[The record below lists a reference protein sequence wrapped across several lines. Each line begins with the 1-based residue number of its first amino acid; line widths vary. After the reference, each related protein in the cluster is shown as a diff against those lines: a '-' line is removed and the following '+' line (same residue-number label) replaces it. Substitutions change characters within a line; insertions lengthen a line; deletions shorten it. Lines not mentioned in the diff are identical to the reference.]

1 MNKEIIVK
9 LLQKDIS
16 ELAQLTQ
23 GFDEIDVL
31 PTILLQLA
39 QQKASAIVEN
49 LQLLTGQD
57 AQATKTANSNQPDE
71 PAIPETE
78 AKDQTPIETEKNK
91 KETPTKEETAEKPE
105 PVSEKQEENVIP
117 EMPAIEEEIAEC
129 TEIVE
134 TAVLEEE
141 ENAGHEIQTVSEE
154 TAAEEPQPQQIAET
168 VAPGTISEE
177 PAKQPERHFF
187 QHEVITRNDSLQH
200 KVDDVKQAISIG
212 DRFLFQRELFG
223 GNGELM
229 SKTITVINACKDL
242 ESAEQYLSKK
252 FNWNPDSPATE
263 RFMQIVRRKF

>member
-23 GFDEIDVL
+23 GFDEMDVL
-31 PTILLQLA
+31 PAILLQLA

-57 AQATKTANSNQPDE
+57 AQATKTANCIQPDE
-71 PAIPETE
+71 PTMPETE
-78 AKDQTPIETEKNK
+78 AKGQTPAED
-91 KETPTKEETAEKPE
+91 PLAAMPAKEETPKPE
-105 PVSEKQEENVIP
+105 PVPEKQEENVIP
-117 EMPAIEEEIAEC
+117 EIPAIEEEIAEC

-141 ENAGHEIQTVSEE
+141 KHTGHEIQTVSEE

-168 VAPGTISEE
+168 IAPGTISEE

>member
-23 GFDEIDVL
+23 GFDEMDVL
-31 PTILLQLA
+31 PAILLQLA

-57 AQATKTANSNQPDE
+57 AQATKTANCIQPDE
-71 PAIPETE
+71 PAMPETE
-78 AKDQTPIETEKNK
+78 AKGQTPAEE
-91 KETPTKEETAEKPE
+91 PLAAMPAKEETPKPE
-105 PVSEKQEENVIP
+105 PIPEKQEENVIP
-117 EMPAIEEEIAEC
+117 EIPAIEEEIAEC

-141 ENAGHEIQTVSEE
+141 EHTGHEIQTVSEE

>member
-23 GFDEIDVL
+23 GFDEMDVL
-31 PTILLQLA
+31 PAILLQLA

-57 AQATKTANSNQPDE
+57 AQATKTANCIQPDE
-71 PAIPETE
+71 PTMPETE
-78 AKDQTPIETEKNK
+78 AKGQTPAEE
-91 KETPTKEETAEKPE
+91 PLAAMPAKEETPKPE
-105 PVSEKQEENVIP
+105 PVPEKQEENVIP
-117 EMPAIEEEIAEC
+117 EIPAIEEEIAEC

-141 ENAGHEIQTVSEE
+141 EHTGHEIQTVSEE
-154 TAAEEPQPQQIAET
+154 IAAEEPQPQQIADVT
-168 VAPGTISEE
+168 PRTISEE

>member
-23 GFDEIDVL
+23 GFDEMDVL
-31 PTILLQLA
+31 PAILLQLA

-57 AQATKTANSNQPDE
+57 AQAAKTANCIQPDE
-71 PAIPETE
+71 PAMPETE
-78 AKDQTPIETEKNK
+78 AKGQIPAEE
-91 KETPTKEETAEKPE
+91 PLAAMPAKEETPKPE
-105 PVSEKQEENVIP
+105 PVPEKQEENVIP
-117 EMPAIEEEIAEC
+117 EMPAIEEEITEC

-134 TAVLEEE
+134 IAVLEEE

-154 TAAEEPQPQQIAET
+154 IAAEEPQPQQIADVT
-168 VAPGTISEE
+168 PRTISEE